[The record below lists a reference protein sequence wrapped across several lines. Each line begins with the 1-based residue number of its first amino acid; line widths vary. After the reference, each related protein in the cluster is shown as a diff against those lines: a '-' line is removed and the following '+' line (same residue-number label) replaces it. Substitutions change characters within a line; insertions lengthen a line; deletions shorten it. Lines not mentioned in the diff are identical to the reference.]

1 MTRGS
6 KLQPS
11 KITSIEKCTK
21 GTGGPAASL
30 GKVLIALIFYKQTAL
45 CTCFSLL
52 SSVTSGGYCL
62 LPTLQIIVDTK
73 TTGFSFCYKW
83 LPKTA

>member
-21 GTGGPAASL
+21 GTGGPAASP
-30 GKVLIALIFYKQTAL
+30 GKVLIAFISLATALPGWSPGHLRKNKQTEHFVLVFLFYPVSPQEITAFCPL
-45 CTCFSLL
+45 YRSL
-52 SSVTSGGYCL
+52 
-62 LPTLQIIVDTK
+62 
-73 TTGFSFCYKW
+73 
-83 LPKTA
+83 

>member
-11 KITSIEKCTK
+11 KITSIEKYTK

-30 GKVLIALIFYKQTAL
+30 GKVLIALI
-45 CTCFSLL
+45 SLA
-52 SSVTSGGYCL
+52 TS
-62 LPTLQIIVDTK
+62 LP
-73 TTGFSFCYKW
+73 G
-83 LPKTA
+83 